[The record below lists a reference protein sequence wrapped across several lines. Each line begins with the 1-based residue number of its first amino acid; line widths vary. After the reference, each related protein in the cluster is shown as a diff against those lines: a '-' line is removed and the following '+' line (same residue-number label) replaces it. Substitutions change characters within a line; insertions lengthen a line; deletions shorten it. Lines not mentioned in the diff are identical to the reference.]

1 MTDSGLDAL
10 LTGDGRAL
18 LSEVAATVLTPS
30 NELAVAERL
39 RARYPVE
46 MVNAALGMTE
56 LRRRAR
62 AKFTLAD
69 DMYFTRDGLEQASG
83 EASSRH
89 RARRFAGAGR
99 VVDLC
104 TGIGGDLI
112 GLAGADG
119 VAEVTAVDRD
129 PLHLR
134 MAVLNAAAYRVGA
147 EVRTSCVDVRD
158 ADLDGAGAVFVDPAR
173 RAAGRRLRTGES
185 EPPLAWCA
193 ALTERVG
200 GVGVK
205 AAPGLDRAS
214 VPPGWEVEFVAHG
227 RDLKEAVLW
236 SPSLAGAGV
245 ASRATVLPSGV
256 GGAEAGA
263 RGSGAETGARDSGA
277 DTGARDTGA
286 EAGPGTDGYDGV
298 EFLAVP
304 GDPVECREPGEY
316 LLDPNPAI
324 TRAGL
329 VEDLARVLGAWK
341 IDPMIAFL
349 SADRPLTS
357 RFARTL
363 RVLDS
368 APWREK
374 ELAARLRALGIG
386 SVDVRRRGL
395 AGDVDVL
402 RRRLKL
408 PPGRPATLVM
418 TRVDDQPWALICE
431 DA

>member
-1 MTDSGLDAL
+1 MVDSGLESL
-10 LTGDGRAL
+10 LTVDGRAL
-18 LSEVAATVLTPS
+18 LDELAATDLSPA
-30 NELAVAERL
+30 NELAVSERL
-39 RARYPVE
+39 RVRYPAE
-46 MVNAALGMTE
+46 LVNAALGMHE

-62 AKFTLAD
+62 GKFVRAD
-69 DMYFTRDGLEQASG
+69 SMYFTRDGLEQASG
-83 EASSRH
+83 ESSSRH

-112 GLAGADG
+112 GLARADG
-119 VAEVTAVDRD
+119 VVEVTAVDLD
-129 PLHLR
+129 PSHLR
-134 MAVLNAAAYRVGA
+134 MAVLNAAAYGVGA
-147 EVRTSCVDVRD
+147 ELLTSCADVRD

-193 ALTERVG
+193 ALTERVAAA
-200 GVGVK
+200 GVK
-205 AAPGLDRAS
+205 AAPGLDRTS
-214 VPPGWEVEFVAHG
+214 VPRGWEVEFVAHG

-236 SPSLAGAGV
+236 SPALAGVGV
-245 ASRATVLPSGV
+245 ASRATVLSH
-256 GGAEAGA
+256 
-263 RGSGAETGARDSGA
+263 ETGA
-277 DTGARDTGA
+277 
-286 EAGPGTDGYDGV
+286 EGV

-304 GDPVECREPGEY
+304 GGPVECAAPGEY

-349 SADRPLTS
+349 SSDRPLS
-357 RFARTL
+357 SPFARTL

-374 ELAARLRALGIG
+374 ELATRLRALGIG

-418 TRVDDQPWALICE
+418 TRVADQPWALICE

>member
-10 LTGDGRAL
+10 LTADGRAL
-18 LSEVAATVLTPS
+18 LSEMAATVLTPS
-30 NELAVAERL
+30 NELAIAERL

-245 ASRATVLPSGV
+245 ASRATVLPSG
-256 GGAEAGA
+256 
-263 RGSGAETGARDSGA
+263 
-277 DTGARDTGA
+277 
-286 EAGPGTDGYDGV
+286 TDGYDGV

>member
-1 MTDSGLDAL
+1 MVDSGLDLL
-10 LTGDGRAL
+10 LTDDGQSL
-18 LSEVAATVLTPS
+18 LDEMAATVLTTS
-30 NELAVAERL
+30 NELAVAEKL
-39 RARYPVE
+39 RARYPVDL
-46 MVNAALGMTE
+46 VTAALGMSE
-56 LRRRAR
+56 LRRRALV
-62 AKFTLAD
+62 KFTRAD
-69 DMYFTRDGLEQASG
+69 RMYFTRDGLEQASG
-83 EASSRH
+83 ETSSRH
-89 RARRFAGAGR
+89 RARRFTGAGR

-112 GLAGADG
+112 GLAAAPG
-119 VAEVTAVDRD
+119 VVEVTAVDRD

-134 MAVLNAAAYRVGA
+134 MAVLNAATYEVGA
-147 EVRTSCVDVRD
+147 RLATSCVDVRD
-158 ADLDGAGAVFVDPAR
+158 ADLAGVGAVFVDPAR
-173 RAAGRRLRTGES
+173 RASGRRLRTGES

-193 ALTERVG
+193 ALTERVA

-205 AAPGLDRAS
+205 AAPGLDRAA

-236 SPSLAGAGV
+236 SPALAGVGV
-245 ASRATVLPSGV
+245 ASRATVLPSGL
-256 GGAEAGA
+256 GAP
-263 RGSGAETGARDSGA
+263 T
-277 DTGARDTGA
+277 
-286 EAGPGTDGYDGV
+286 V
-298 EFLAVP
+298 EFLPVP
-304 GDPVECREPGEY
+304 GDPVECRSPGEY

-324 TRAGL
+324 TRSGL

-349 SADRPLTS
+349 SADRPLS
-357 RFARTL
+357 SPFARTL

-368 APWREK
+368 TPWREK
-374 ELAARLRALGIG
+374 ELAARLRGLGIG

-408 PPGRPATLVM
+408 PAGRPATLVM
-418 TRVDDQPWALICE
+418 TRVADHPWALICE

>member
-10 LTGDGRAL
+10 LTADGRAL
-18 LSEVAATVLTPS
+18 LSEMAATVLTPS

-245 ASRATVLPSGV
+245 ASRATVLPSG
-256 GGAEAGA
+256 
-263 RGSGAETGARDSGA
+263 
-277 DTGARDTGA
+277 
-286 EAGPGTDGYDGV
+286 TDGYDGV